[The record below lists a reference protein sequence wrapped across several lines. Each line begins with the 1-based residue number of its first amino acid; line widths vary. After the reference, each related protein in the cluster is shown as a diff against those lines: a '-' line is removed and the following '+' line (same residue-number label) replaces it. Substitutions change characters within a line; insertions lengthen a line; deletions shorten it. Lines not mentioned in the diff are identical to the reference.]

1 MPHRLRLDAPSP
13 LDYFR
18 SLVAEDAGLNLLE
31 AAASIAQDDEP
42 GLDVQAVLAEVD
54 ELARRLRER
63 LPPDA
68 SARHKL
74 QLLCLYFHQ
83 ELGFAGNVNN
93 YYECG
98 NSYIHQVLASRR
110 GIPISLAVI
119 FIEVAV
125 QLGLRAQGLAF
136 PGHFLV
142 KVLLGN
148 GEVVLDPFTGNT
160 LSRNKLD
167 EFLQTFRQAAGMEGE
182 VDLPVELFMQA
193 ATPREILARML
204 RNLKEIHRAA
214 EDWPRMLAVQQRLV
228 VLLPDVA
235 AERRDRGLALE
246 ALGHWQAAAL
256 DLQDYLQ
263 QEPQAQDRVAMAR
276 RLQNLQR
283 LQAGGARGA
292 PPLH

>member
-1 MPHRLRLDAPSP
+1 
-13 LDYFR
+13 
-18 SLVAEDAGLNLLE
+18 
-31 AAASIAQDDEP
+31 
-42 GLDVQAVLAEVD
+42 
-54 ELARRLRER
+54 EL
-63 LPPDA
+63 
-68 SARHKL
+68 
-74 QLLCLYFHQ
+74 
-83 ELGFAGNVNN
+83 
-93 YYECG
+93 
-98 NSYIHQVLASRR
+98 
-110 GIPISLAVI
+110 
-119 FIEVAV
+119 
-125 QLGLRAQGLAF
+125 
-136 PGHFLV
+136 
-142 KVLLGN
+142 
-148 GEVVLDPFTGNT
+148 VLDPFTGNT

-214 EDWPRMLAVQQRLV
+214 EDWPRLLAVQQRLV

-263 QEPQAQDRVAMAR
+263 QEPQALDKVAMAQ

-283 LQAGGARGA
+283 LQTGGARGA